1 MTVLFGNRDTY
12 GGRITAAIA
21 SIPGVVGDYAVTAR
35 WQQTCTGAGSGR
47 PFAQSEHA
55 ESLSG
60 GRCRARADEQRSG
73 AGNGGGSHADI
84 HRDLRP
90 MRHVYSIA
98 GIQLQSSRGNGKVD
112 VAPVVDRVRRFTH
125 ELVKNK
131 SGNAL
136 RCAHFLIDQRH
147 DSGEGWGC
155 DRCSAI
161 SCKTVQGAA
170 AGLILLANQVETAQ
184 ESVAGEKRNV
194 WKVAQ
199 VIVRN
204 PGTTLPGRFGITLAA
219 GSWNLTVHHAVAGAA
234 APAGR
239 V

>member
-21 SIPGVVGDYAVTAR
+21 SIPGVVRDYAVTAR

-112 VAPVVDRVRRFTH
+112 VAPVVDQVGGVHRAETGGEV
-125 ELVKNK
+125 V
-131 SGNAL
+131 SGSGVV
-136 RCAHFLIDQRH
+136 
-147 DSGEGWGC
+147 SGE
-155 DRCSAI
+155 D
-161 SCKTVQGAA
+161 
-170 AGLILLANQVETAQ
+170 
-184 ESVAGEKRNV
+184 SVRIARRG
-194 WKVAQ
+194 
-199 VIVRN
+199 
-204 PGTTLPGRFGITLAA
+204 
-219 GSWNLTVHHAVAGAA
+219 
-234 APAGR
+234 
-239 V
+239 